1 MDVWIQMGDSPPSVQ
16 KGPDLPAITRITLA
30 YARHDTQICLG
41 RGCQRVVD
49 AVSMPGGPVS
59 WAWASGVRAPQRSS
73 PQEKNGISCILCF
86 PD

>member
-1 MDVWIQMGDSPPSVQ
+1 MDGWMDMGDSPPSDQ
-16 KGPDLPAITRITLA
+16 KGADLPVMTRITQA
-30 YARHDTQICLG
+30 HARHDTQIILG
-41 RGCQRVVD
+41 RDCQRVVD

-59 WAWASGVRAPQRSS
+59 WAWACGVRAPQRSS